1 MDNVKNLL
9 LVKRKEISTTL
20 DVFIDNIKNILKQ
33 KNEKIVLLT
42 EEISELKSKKT
53 KKSGKSKNVDIF
65 ELKKTKMNNC
75 FLKKILKKE
84 IIIKKQRKEIM
95 NLKTETSQKS
105 IIDTKDMTAF
115 KLVAIELDEKE
126 KVIKNNIMNI
136 NNLEKEIENLNNII
150 SNYERKIEDFELKV
164 KKVEDENIKLQEY
177 NNLQQKTIETITTEL
192 NNKKN
197 KIEELRDYYMD
208 ILNDYNDILLRIE

>member
-1 MDNVKNLL
+1 
-9 LVKRKEISTTL
+9 
-20 DVFIDNIKNILKQ
+20 
-33 KNEKIVLLT
+33 
-42 EEISELKSKKT
+42 
-53 KKSGKSKNVDIF
+53 
-65 ELKKTKMNNC
+65 MNNC